1 MKFLMVLLAIFVIL
15 LRGAIQFILS
25 VALTLLIPLLLILLF
40 LGPLLIVAG
49 VLEDNI
55 LLIISGIVVLFLMLG
70 TDTL

>member
-49 VLEDNI
+49 VLEGNI